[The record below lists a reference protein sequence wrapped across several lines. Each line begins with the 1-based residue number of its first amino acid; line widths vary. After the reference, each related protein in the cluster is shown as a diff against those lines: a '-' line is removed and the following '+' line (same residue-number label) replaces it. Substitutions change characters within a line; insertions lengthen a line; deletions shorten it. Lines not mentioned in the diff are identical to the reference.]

1 MHGLIS
7 NLLEIWTSFYSNHA
21 VVRTFIGF
29 FHIGGLVLGGGCAIA
44 ADRAILLA
52 RRRSTE
58 EKSSQVEALRGTHR
72 IVLISLAVVVA
83 SGLLLFAADTD
94 TFLHSILFWLKM
106 GLIAGLMLNGFLL
119 VRAERRAES
128 DIIGAWRTLTITS
141 TISVALWMLTTL
153 AGAGLPNIG

>member
-7 NLLEIWTSFYSNHA
+7 NVLEIWTSFYSNHA

-52 RRRSTE
+52 RRCSTV
-58 EKSSQVEALRGTHR
+58 EKSSQLQALRGTHR
-72 IVLISLAVVVA
+72 IVLISLAGVVA
-83 SGLLLFAADTD
+83 SGLLLFAADSD
-94 TFLHSILFWLKM
+94 TLIHSILFWLKM
-106 GLIAGLMLNGFLL
+106 GLITALMVNGFLI

-128 DIIGAWRTLTITS
+128 DIVGAWRTLTATS

-153 AGAGLPNIG
+153 AGAGLPNVS

>member
-7 NLLEIWTSFYSNHA
+7 NVLEIWTSFYSNHA
-21 VVRTFIGF
+21 AVRTFIGF

-44 ADRAILLA
+44 ADRSVLLA
-52 RRRSTE
+52 SKRSSA
-58 EKSSQVEALRGTHR
+58 EKSHQLEALRGTHR
-72 IVLISLAVVVA
+72 IVLISLGLVVA

-106 GLIAGLMLNGFLL
+106 GLIAALMFNGFLL

-128 DIIGAWRTLTITS
+128 DIIGGWR
-141 TISVALWMLTTL
+141 
-153 AGAGLPNIG
+153 